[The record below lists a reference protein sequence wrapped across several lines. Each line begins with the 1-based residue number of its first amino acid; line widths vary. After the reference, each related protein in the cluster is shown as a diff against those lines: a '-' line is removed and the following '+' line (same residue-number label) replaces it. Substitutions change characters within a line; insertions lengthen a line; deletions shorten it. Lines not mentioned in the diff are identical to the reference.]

1 MNVKG
6 LRISDILDIGLDEFN
21 KLKESDLRHLTSRLV
36 SASNKRIRRL
46 EKHDLNTPAYQ
57 QLGKTKSFSTKLPKG
72 TSSQQRVNRLRA
84 EFSRA
89 RNFLASE
96 TSTIAG
102 YKSFVDRTE
111 ERLSKELGIGKDV
124 VSRKLDVNRLFDI
137 LHRAQSS
144 GIVPSYR
151 GSRGSL
157 QARNLIAEKLLEDP
171 DIDSEDLM
179 SWVEERMDE
188 YYENQEEHGIDI
200 ETDDFD
206 I

>member
-6 LRISDILDIGLDEFN
+6 LKISDILDIGLDEFN

-46 EKHDLNTPAYQ
+46 QKHNLNTPAYQ
-57 QLGKTKSFSTKLPKG
+57 GLGEEKAFSTKLPKG
-72 TSSQQRVNRLRA
+72 TSRQQRVNRLRA

-102 YKSFVDRTE
+102 YRSFVDRTE
-111 ERLSKELGIGKDV
+111 ERIARELGISKDV
-124 VSRKLDVNRLFDI
+124 VSREIDVNRMFDI
-137 LHRAQSS
+137 LHRAQSEGS
-144 GIVPSYR
+144 VDSYR
-151 GSRGSL
+151 GSKGSI
-157 QARNLIAEKLLEDP
+157 QGRKFIAEKQLEDQ

-179 SWVEERMDE
+179 SWLDKKMEE
-188 YYENQEEHGIDI
+188 YYENREKNGIDI
-200 ETDDFD
+200 ETDELSM
-206 I
+206 